1 MEWFMIHEE
10 GYYYS
15 LLQVNTVWLSWLLMY
30 MRTHDMLNVTNRR
43 DRTFG
48 VEILLIFCHVY
59 LKVLNSPYISQM
71 SNNSKLSER
80 LKFYKLG
87 SIWWREPIKT
97 ITPLCT
103 SNWAETWYV
112 FLRSGEKTSD
122 SNWTHRPFWGQY
134 MRRTQQ
140 EGRPVC
146 RSYPWSPDCW
156 VASKTD
162 LPWNWFKGLDH
173 SRK

>member
-43 DRTFG
+43 ERTFG
-48 VEILLIFCHVY
+48 AEILLLFCHVY

-71 SNNSKLSER
+71 SNNSKLSEG

-87 SIWWREPIKT
+87 SIWWREPFKT
-97 ITPLCT
+97 MTI
-103 SNWAETWYV
+103 SSA
-112 FLRSGEKTSD
+112 
-122 SNWTHRPFWGQY
+122 
-134 MRRTQQ
+134 
-140 EGRPVC
+140 
-146 RSYPWSPDCW
+146 
-156 VASKTD
+156 KTD
-162 LPWNWFKGLDH
+162 GENANP
-173 SRK
+173 